1 MKGTAITVDVSKIRK
16 FLQQVGIFS
25 STFATLVI
33 STLLFFIILNLASY
47 AQSKMNQAPTSSIK
61 GLAAAVSYSF
71 FWDMMGLEVPR
82 LAQDAHPSV
91 LSQHNAVGFLFRLI
105 TDINPLDA
113 KTLLAHEIPGL
124 GNDSAFLLRKG
135 QGNDLAEAPQDYMP
149 VKETKPGKQK
159 PSPVVEILPTSSAS
173 PVMLTT
179 PSPVPVS
186 KPVSSN
192 VAASKK
198 NVVLIYHSHN
208 RESWVPELGIKDP
221 DKAYD
226 EKINISLVGKR
237 LAQNLK
243 DLGIGAVDYN
253 TDYTSQEKG
262 FKFTYSYKYSA
273 KTVREAFAANPAIQY
288 VFDIHRDSQNRAI
301 TTKKINGKD
310 YAQVLFII
318 GQKNPNWELNEQFAT
333 KIHEGMEKRLPGISR
348 GIWGKS
354 AHDGNAEYNQ
364 SLSPNNILIEIGG
377 PFNTIEECNRTVD
390 LMAHVIADLYMDS
403 QKDDGTEAV
412 IAKK

>member
-1 MKGTAITVDVSKIRK
+1 MKGTAITLDVSRIRK
-16 FLQQVGIFS
+16 LLQQVGILS

-61 GLAAAVSYSF
+61 GLAATVSYGF
-71 FWDMMGLEVPR
+71 FWDMMGLEVPH
-82 LAQDAHPSV
+82 LNQDTTQASV
-91 LSQHNAVGFLFRLI
+91 LSQRNAIGFLFRLI
-105 TDINPLDA
+105 TDVNPLDA

-124 GNDSAFLLRKG
+124 GNDSAFLLRQG
-135 QGNDLAEAPQDYMP
+135 QGTELAEGPQDYMP
-149 VKETKPGKQK
+149 AKDIEPSEEK
-159 PSPVVEILPTSSAS
+159 PSKVVEILPS
-173 PVMLTT
+173 TT
-179 PSPVPVS
+179 PLKHIKPSPAPIS
-186 KPVSSN
+186 KPVSAN
-192 VAASKK
+192 VAPSKK

-221 DKAYD
+221 EKAYD
-226 EKINISLVGKR
+226 ETKNITLVGQR

-243 DLGIGAVDYN
+243 DLGIGAVDYS
-253 TDYTSQEKG
+253 TDYASQEKG
-262 FKFTYSYKYSA
+262 YDFIYSYKYSA

-288 VFDIHRDSQNRAI
+288 VFDIHRDSQNRNI
-301 TTKKINGKD
+301 TTKTIDGKA

-318 GQKNPNWELNEQFAT
+318 GQRNPNWELNEKFAT
-333 KIHEGMEKRLPGISR
+333 KIHDGMDKMMPGISR

-377 PFNTIEECNRTVD
+377 PYNTIEECNRTVD
-390 LMAHVIADLYMDS
+390 LLAHVIADLYMDS
-403 QKDDGTEAV
+403 EKVDGAVGAIAQK
-412 IAKK
+412 

>member
-16 FLQQVGIFS
+16 FLEQIGILTR
-25 STFATLVI
+25 TFATLVI

-47 AQSKMNQAPTSSIK
+47 AQSKMNQAPIASIK
-61 GLAAAVSYSF
+61 GLAATVSYSF
-71 FWDMMGLEVPR
+71 FWDMMGLEVPH
-82 LAQDAHPSV
+82 LSQDAKPSV
-91 LSQHNAVGFLFRLI
+91 LSQHNALGFLFRLV
-105 TDINPLDA
+105 TDINPLDP

-135 QGNDLAEAPQDYMP
+135 QGNDLAAAPQDYMP
-149 VKETKPGKQK
+149 AKEINPGKQK
-159 PSPVVEILPTSSAS
+159 PSPVVEILPSAS
-173 PVMLTT
+173 PVKIIT
-179 PSPVPVS
+179 PSPTLVPS
-186 KPVSSN
+186 PKPVSAN
-192 VAASKK
+192 VATNKK

-226 EKINISLVGKR
+226 EKINITLVGKR
-237 LAQNLK
+237 LAQDLQ
-243 DLGIGAVDYN
+243 DLGIGAVDYS
-253 TDYTSQEKG
+253 TDYTSAEKG

-288 VFDIHRDSQNRAI
+288 VFDIHRDSQNRDL
-301 TTKKINGKD
+301 TTKTINGKD

-333 KIHEGMEKRLPGISR
+333 QIHEGMEQKMPGISR

-364 SLSPNNILIEIGG
+364 SLSPNNILVEIGG
-377 PFNTIEECNRTVD
+377 PYNTIEECNRTVD
-390 LMAHVIADLYMDS
+390 LLAHVIADLYMDS
-403 QKDDGTEAV
+403 EKVDGTAGI
-412 IAKK
+412 IAQK

>member
-1 MKGTAITVDVSKIRK
+1 MKGTAITIDVSKIRR
-16 FLQQVGIFS
+16 FLQQIGILS
-25 STFATLVI
+25 RTFATLVI
-33 STLLFFIILNLASY
+33 STFLFFIILNLASY
-47 AQSKMNQAPTSSIK
+47 AQSKMNQAPISSMK
-61 GLAAAVSYSF
+61 GLAATVSYSF
-71 FWDMMGLEVPR
+71 FWDMLGLEVPH
-82 LAQDAHPSV
+82 LIQDDKPSV
-91 LSQHNAVGFLFRLI
+91 LSQHNALGFLFRLV
-105 TDINPLDA
+105 TDINPLDP

-124 GNDSAFLLRKG
+124 GNDSSFLLRKG
-135 QGNDLAEAPQDYMP
+135 QGNELAAEPQDYMP
-149 VKETKPGKQK
+149 ANEVKSDKQK
-159 PSPVVEILPTSSAS
+159 PSKVVEILPIAS
-173 PVMLTT
+173 PVKINPAT
-179 PSPVPVS
+179 PAPSSKPASASVTVS
-186 KPVSSN
+186 KN
-192 VAASKK
+192 

-226 EKINISLVGKR
+226 EKINITLVGKR
-237 LAQNLK
+237 LAQDLK
-243 DLGIGAVDYN
+243 DLGIGAVDYS
-253 TDYTSQEKG
+253 TDYTSAEKG

-288 VFDIHRDSQNRAI
+288 VFDIHRDSQNRDL
-301 TTKKINGKD
+301 TTKTINGKN

-333 KIHEGMEKRLPGISR
+333 KIHEGMEQKMPGISR

-377 PFNTIEECNRTVD
+377 PYNTIEECNRTID
-390 LMAHVIADLYMDS
+390 LLSHVIADLYLDAV
-403 QKDDGTEAV
+403 KVDGTLGV

>member
-1 MKGTAITVDVSKIRK
+1 MKGSAITIDVSKIRR
-16 FLQQVGIFS
+16 FLQQIGILS
-25 STFATLVI
+25 RTFATLVI
-33 STLLFFIILNLASY
+33 STFLFFIILNLASY
-47 AQSKMNQAPTSSIK
+47 AQSKMNQAPISSIK
-61 GLAAAVSYSF
+61 GLAATVSYSF
-71 FWDMMGLEVPR
+71 FWDMLGLEVPH
-82 LAQDAHPSV
+82 LIQDDKPTV
-91 LSQHNAVGFLFRLI
+91 LTQHNALGFLFRLV
-105 TDINPLDA
+105 TDINPLDP

-124 GNDSAFLLRKG
+124 GNDSSFLLRKG
-135 QGNDLAEAPQDYMP
+135 QGNEIAAAPQDYMP
-149 VKETKPGKQK
+149 AKEVKPEKQK
-159 PSPVVEILPTSSAS
+159 PSPIVEILPTAS
-173 PVMLTT
+173 PVKIITST
-179 PSPVPVS
+179 PVPS
-186 KPVSSN
+186 TKPVSAN
-192 VAASKK
+192 VKANKK

-226 EKINISLVGKR
+226 DKTNITLVGKR
-237 LAQNLK
+237 LAQNLQ
-243 DLGIGAVDYN
+243 DLGIGAVDYS
-253 TDYTSQEKG
+253 TDYTSVEKG

-288 VFDIHRDSQNRAI
+288 VFDIHRDSQNRNL
-301 TTKKINGKD
+301 TTKTIKGKD

-318 GQKNPNWELNEQFAT
+318 GQKNPNWQLNEQFAT
-333 KIHEGMEKRLPGISR
+333 QIHEGMERKMPGISR

-390 LMAHVIADLYMDS
+390 LLANVIADLYLDS
-403 QKDDGTEAV
+403 EKVDGTVGV